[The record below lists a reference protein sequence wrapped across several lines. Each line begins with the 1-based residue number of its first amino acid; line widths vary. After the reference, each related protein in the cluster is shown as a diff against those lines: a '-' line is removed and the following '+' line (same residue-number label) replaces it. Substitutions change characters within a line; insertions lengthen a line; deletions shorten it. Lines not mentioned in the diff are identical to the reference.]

1 MSPVFGSAD
10 PTPEKLHVLATHT
23 GGLLTGTG
31 GRLPAGVTIVSVF
44 EVTPDRP
51 FSSRTVRV
59 TVNVPG
65 PVYVR
70 VGTGPVPD
78 PLPKFHEYV
87 SVEGFSS
94 VEERPSNEQTFC
106 AQLNV
111 KFATGGR
118 LVPVPVTVTLRW
130 LGTGVVNPC
139 WSTPRTRI
147 VYAPDG
153 ITGVV

>member
-1 MSPVFGSAD
+1 M
-10 PTPEKLHVLATHT
+10 T
-23 GGLLTGTG
+23 
-31 GRLPAGVTIVSVF
+31 VF

-65 PVYVR
+65 LVYVR

-87 SVEGFSS
+87 SVDGFSS

-106 AQLNV
+106 AQLKV

-118 LVPVPVTVTLRW
+118 LVAGSGHGDAALAGHGRRESVLVDAADQDRVRAR
-130 LGTGVVNPC
+130 TGSPAWC
-139 WSTPRTRI
+139 RRSSTRASPGSFRNAVR
-147 VYAPDG
+147 
-153 ITGVV
+153 